1 MHGAD
6 AARPV
11 RPLDA
16 AERRVLGTLIEKGK
30 TTPDQ
35 YPLSLNALVNG
46 CNQKSNRDPVTSLD
60 EEQVTR
66 ALAGLRQ
73 CGAIAEVYGN
83 GKIARYR
90 HLAYEWLGASKEE
103 LAILGELLLRG
114 AQTEGDLRGRASRMD
129 EIPDLDVL
137 RRHLDRLSERGLV
150 VWLSPPGRG
159 RMLTHG
165 LLPEESLAKVRAGLG
180 PAATSPPPPASPEPR
195 RQPPAHSLAVM
206 PPDHA
211 TAGHA
216 TSDHAIGRAGSFEDR
231 LDALE
236 AEVAS
241 LRDAVAALHSRR
253 YDGG

>member
-1 MHGAD
+1 MSGADSAMSGAD

-137 RRHLDRLSERGLV
+137 RRHLDRLAERGLV
-150 VWLSPPGRG
+150 VEGRHDLDDGGPQHPVGLAVEHGPGGDAHDDERRQRGHEHDRRVPEREPDAEARPPGAV
-159 RMLTHG
+159 T
-165 LLPEESLAKVRAGLG
+165 P
-180 PAATSPPPPASPEPR
+180 
-195 RQPPAHSLAVM
+195 PPAHSHG
-206 PPDHA
+206 P
-211 TAGHA
+211 
-216 TSDHAIGRAGSFEDR
+216 GRCG
-231 LDALE
+231 
-236 AEVAS
+236 
-241 LRDAVAALHSRR
+241 
-253 YDGG
+253 